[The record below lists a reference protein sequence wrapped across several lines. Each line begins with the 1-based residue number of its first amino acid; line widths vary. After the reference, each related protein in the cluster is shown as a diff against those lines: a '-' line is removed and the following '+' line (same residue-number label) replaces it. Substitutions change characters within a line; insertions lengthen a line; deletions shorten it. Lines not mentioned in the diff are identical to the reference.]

1 MTVPKVLL
9 FDLGGVLVDGAG
21 LRELPRLL
29 DRPMPPE
36 DLRRK
41 WVASP
46 SVARFETGRCS
57 GHEFADA
64 FIAEWGLTLERDAF
78 LTQFRAWVGAPYPE
92 TAGLLSG
99 LHGRHKLACL
109 SNTNAVHW
117 ERLQQ
122 MDGLRLVLERH
133 FVSHQLG
140 AMKPAAEVFAHV
152 TRHLG
157 CEPSEIAFFD
167 DGPENVDGA
176 TRAGLSAHQTAGPDH
191 LRKVLKDLGLL

>member
-36 DLRRK
+36 ELRRR

-46 SVARFETGRCS
+46 SVARFETGQCS
-57 GHEFADA
+57 GPEFADA
-64 FIAEWGLTLERDAF
+64 FIEEWELTLDRDAF

-92 TAGLLSG
+92 TAELLSD
-99 LHGRHKLACL
+99 LRNRHTLACL

-122 MDGLRLVLERH
+122 MDGLRLVLERP
-133 FVSHQLG
+133 FVSHQIGL
-140 AMKPAAEVFAHV
+140 MKPAAEVFALV
-152 TRHLG
+152 ARDLG
-157 CEPSEIAFFD
+157 CEPGEIAFFD

-176 TRAGLSAHQTAGPDH
+176 TRAGLSARQTVGHDH
-191 LRKVLKDLGLL
+191 LRTVLKGLGLL

>member
-1 MTVPKVLL
+1 MTFPKVLL

-46 SVARFETGRCS
+46 SVARFETGQCS

-64 FIAEWGLTLERDAF
+64 FIAEWGLTLQRDEFLRAF
-78 LTQFRAWVGAPYPE
+78 RSWVTAPY
-92 TAGLLSG
+92 AGTGELLSE
-99 LHGRHKLACL
+99 LRSRHTLACL
-109 SNTNAVHW
+109 SNTNAIHL
-117 ERLQQ
+117 EALLG
-122 MDGLRLVLERH
+122 MDALKPVLERP
-133 FVSHQLG
+133 FLSHELG
-140 AMKPAAEVFAHV
+140 LMKPAAEVFARV
-152 TRHLG
+152 ARELG
-157 CEPSEIAFFD
+157 CAPGEIAFFD

-176 TRAGLSAHQTAGPDH
+176 TRAGLSAHQTVGPDH